1 MLYHE
6 GKTSVLEVRKMTK
19 SLDEISVK
27 AEKVARKTGEV
38 AGTVAK
44 VSVYSSVWAVKTSVD
59 KSRAFVKGF
68 KQGWSGK

>member
-1 MLYHE
+1 MK
-6 GKTSVLEVRKMTK
+6 GRQAFWGCKMAK
-19 SLDEISVK
+19 SLDELGIKV
-27 AEKVARKTGEV
+27 EKVAQKTGEV

-44 VSVYSSVWAVKTSVD
+44 VSVYSSVWAVKTGVN

>member
-1 MLYHE
+1 
-6 GKTSVLEVRKMTK
+6 MTK
-19 SLDEISVK
+19 SLDELGVK
-27 AEKVARKTGEV
+27 AEQVARKTGEV

-44 VSVYSSVWAVKTSVD
+44 VSIYGSIWVAKIGVD

>member
-1 MLYHE
+1 
-6 GKTSVLEVRKMTK
+6 MTK

-59 KSRAFVKGF
+59 KSRAFAKGF